1 MKDLDELFGV
11 PGSWSLLPSLPSQ
24 LLPRRV
30 PTGREAVCTGANQN
44 QKQWFLHQ
52 EPRKHHPAHRLFWLG
67 CLAGT
72 VVNKVSVRRSH
83 MGSVQAGLQLNNSW
97 RLNFPLGK

>member
-24 LLPRRV
+24 LFPKRV
-30 PTGREAVCTGANQN
+30 PTGREAVHTGANQN

-52 EPRKHHPAHRLFWLG
+52 EPRKHHPKAPPF
-67 CLAGT
+67 LAGM
-72 VVNKVSVRRSH
+72 SSRY
-83 MGSVQAGLQLNNSW
+83 G
-97 RLNFPLGK
+97 GKQGQCV